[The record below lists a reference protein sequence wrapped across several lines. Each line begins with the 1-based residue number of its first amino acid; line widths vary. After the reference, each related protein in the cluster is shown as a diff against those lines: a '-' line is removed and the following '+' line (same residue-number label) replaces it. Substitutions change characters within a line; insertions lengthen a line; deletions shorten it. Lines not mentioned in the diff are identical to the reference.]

1 MPEKTA
7 TRPLSF
13 TVGVVILLLI
23 FLATF
28 FFVPGWNVNPE
39 GLGQKKIVVHRGDG
53 LRRIVRSIR
62 KTGGAR
68 YETPL
73 LVTAYLFP
81 GLRNIKP
88 GRYTI
93 PPGHSNYSLLA
104 YLHGHPQDEERI
116 TIPEGLRKERVAA
129 IVSSRLDI
137 DSLSFMRAATDSALL
152 SSLDL
157 QANGIEGYL
166 FPGTYNFAWAST
178 PEEVITFLVGRYR
191 TFLTDS
197 LRALAR
203 KQGLNEHDM
212 LTLASIVEA
221 ETPLDGEKP
230 LIAGVYLNRLKKN
243 MRLQAD
249 PTVQYALGG
258 ANPRRLLYKDLA
270 IDSPYNTYRHG
281 GLPPG
286 PIGSPGALAILAVLK
301 PEKTSYLYF
310 VADGKGGHRFARTI
324 SEHASNVRQ
333 YRHARREAEEKAR
346 RAVSPGQ

>member
-7 TRPLSF
+7 SRPLSL
-13 TVGVVILLLI
+13 TAGVVILTLILLAI
-23 FLATF
+23 F

-39 GLGQKKIVVHRGDG
+39 GLGGKKIVVHRGDG
-53 LRRIVRSIR
+53 LRRIVGSIQEN
-62 KTGGAR
+62 GGAR
-68 YETPL
+68 YQTPL

-104 YLHGHPQDEERI
+104 YLHDRPQDEERI
-116 TIPEGLRKERVAA
+116 TIPEGLRKERIAA
-129 IVSSRLDI
+129 IVSSRLDM
-137 DSLSFMRAATDSALL
+137 DSLSFMQSATDSTLL

-157 QANGIEGYL
+157 QESGIEGYL

-178 PEEVITFLVGRYR
+178 PEEVIAFLVGRYR
-191 TFLTDS
+191 AFLTDS
-197 LRALAR
+197 LRALAGQR
-203 KQGLNEHDM
+203 GLDEHEM

-221 ETPLDGEKP
+221 ETPLDSEKP
-230 LIAGVYLNRLKKN
+230 RIAGVYLNRLKKN

-249 PTVQYALGG
+249 PTVQYALGDK
-258 ANPRRLLYKDLA
+258 PRRLLYTDLD
-270 IDSPYNTYRHG
+270 IDSPYNTYRRR

-286 PIGSPGALAILAVLK
+286 PICSPGALAILAVLK
-301 PEKTSYLYF
+301 PEETSYLYF

-324 SEHASNVRQ
+324 AEHAANVRQ
-333 YRHARREAEEKAR
+333 YRRVRLEAEETTAR
-346 RAVSPGQ
+346 PAPPSQ